1 MYTLKYMWEEI
12 VREFGL
18 YPSQSKVA
26 RTMLRLGLSVKE
38 KKIYCGDIRLSDV
51 AVARALGV
59 DRRVVHATA
68 ETISSNSELSRFFGF
83 LTPVTN
89 LKDAGPQIGWST
101 IEISPDNADQP
112 GILAD
117 VSRIIADAG
126 ISIRQAIVEDPELT
140 EHPKLYVVT
149 ASEVPAELIPM
160 LRKARGVRELTL
172 R

>member
-1 MYTLKYMWEEI
+1 MWEEI
-12 VREFGL
+12 VREFGI

-26 RTMLRLGLSVKE
+26 RAMLQLGLSVRE
-38 KKIYCGDIRLSDV
+38 GSIYCGEIRLSD
-51 AVARALGV
+51 AAIARALGV

-68 ETISSNSELSRFFGF
+68 KTISESSELSKFFGF
-83 LTPVTN
+83 LKPVAN

-101 IEISPDNADQP
+101 IEITPDDADKP

-140 EHPKLYVVT
+140 ENPRLYVVT
-149 ASEVPAELIPM
+149 SSEVPLELIPL
-160 LRKARGVRELTL
+160 LRRARGVSELTL
-172 R
+172 K